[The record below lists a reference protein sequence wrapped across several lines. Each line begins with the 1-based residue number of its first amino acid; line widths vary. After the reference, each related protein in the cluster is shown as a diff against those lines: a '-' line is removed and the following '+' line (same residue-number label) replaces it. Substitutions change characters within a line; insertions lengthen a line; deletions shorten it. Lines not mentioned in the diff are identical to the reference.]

1 MNDEEFYSRFI
12 ENLQSSQKWPGP
24 YIFKFIIKEKEIEL
38 NEIKNIFIRMKPIF
52 SVKKSSKNNYTS
64 LSVRLISKSPEFVIN
79 IYKKVSRF
87 KGVISL

>member
-1 MNDEEFYSRFI
+1 MSDIEFYSRFM
-12 ENLQSSQKWPGP
+12 ENLQTSQKWPGP
-24 YIFKFIIKEKEIEL
+24 YMFKFIIKEKEIEV
-38 NEIKNIFIRMKPIF
+38 NEIKNIFIGMKPIF

-64 LSVRLISKSPEFVIN
+64 LSVSLISKSPEFVID

>member
-1 MNDEEFYSRFI
+1 MSDKEFYSRFK
-12 ENLQSSQKWPGP
+12 ENLKSSQKWPGP
-24 YIFKFIIKEKEIEL
+24 YMFKFIIKEREIEIA
-38 NEIKNIFIRMKPIF
+38 EIKKIFTGMKPKF

-64 LSVRLISKSPEFVIN
+64 LSISLISKSPEYVID